1 MCPLR
6 TWIRCI
12 TGKPVQILVRLHTT
26 LQIHTPSGL
35 QRQVTAEVPEGACLS
50 DLLAVLP
57 LPAVP
62 QDEIILV
69 CNHKVRPPDHPLQPG
84 DIVDL
89 IPALSGGSQQ
99 QNPNNI

>member
-1 MCPLR
+1 MCPPR

-26 LQIHTPSGL
+26 LQINTPSGL
-35 QRQVTAEVPEGACLS
+35 QRQVTTEVPEGACVS
-50 DLLAVLP
+50 DLVTMLP
-57 LPAVP
+57 LPHIP
-62 QDEIILV
+62 LDEIILV
-69 CNHKVRPPDHPLQPG
+69 CNHKVCPPDHPLQPG

-99 QNPNNI
+99 QTPNNI